1 MKSDFSVSLCPKSK
15 RSKWTKSLTINENEN
30 FIILCNPKL
39 GLGFLI
45 PSIFII
51 QSPVPKGLK
60 EEMKLN
66 LTRSDI
72 LQGHARFKS

>member
-1 MKSDFSVSLCPKSK
+1 MFNYERLVCILCILYVYSSLLNDN
-15 RSKWTKSLTINENEN
+15 RLAR